1 MIKSQY
7 QNKDVAMN
15 TIESGMN
22 IASYNSNV
30 GSSSQSV
37 SNMGM
42 TRNAGTAEVSSS
54 YAFSSQIQQQELDTM
69 AEAKDIEEQ
78 KQKLNELAQQLNREM
93 SALNTNVSFNF
104 NEDLNSLYVT
114 VSEKDTNRVIRKIP
128 SEEAMNLMAKMREIV
143 GIIFDKQ
150 A

>member
-1 MIKSQY
+1 
-7 QNKDVAMN
+7 MN

-104 NEDLNSLYVT
+104 NEYLNSLYVT

>member
-1 MIKSQY
+1 
-7 QNKDVAMN
+7 MN

-37 SNMGM
+37 SNVGM

>member
-1 MIKSQY
+1 
-7 QNKDVAMN
+7 MN